1 MFKICSAS
9 YKLKILGSKWTLMEL
24 ILEMLQDNNPT
35 NFLPMAMD
43 RINSITNLME
53 HQIINI
59 KMMEISRINNNSNSN
74 NSNIGQNM
82 QMKSSNQLTKMD
94 SLFNHKK
101 KSKISLMLFLASNM
115 KRENKR
121 REVQNWDL
129 VKLIK
134 IKIRVPFV

>member
-1 MFKICSAS
+1 
-9 YKLKILGSKWTLMEL
+9 MEL
-24 ILEMLQDNNPT
+24 IQEMPQDNRLT

-43 RINSITNLME
+43 RINSITNLTE

-74 NSNIGQNM
+74 SNNSNIGQNM
-82 QMKSSNQLTKMD
+82 LTKSSNQLTKTA

-101 KSKISLMLFLASNM
+101 KSKISLTLFLASNM
-115 KRENKR
+115 RKENKL
-121 REVQNWDL
+121 REVKNWDL
-129 VKLIK
+129 VKRIK

>member
-1 MFKICSAS
+1 
-9 YKLKILGSKWTLMEL
+9 MEL